1 MIRIIAIEREF
12 GCNANASAIAESL
25 GARLGWKVMDQ
36 SLTEE
41 VARIAQV
48 ARTVVEQR
56 EECMDP
62 WLYRFLKVFRCGS
75 YQRALPIGSQE
86 VFDADRMIE
95 LVQQVVEEVAGAG
108 NCVIVGRGSAFF
120 LRERTDT
127 LRVFL
132 FAPREFKL
140 RFLQEQT
147 QTAAGADEL
156 VDSVDRNRRAFV
168 KHYFHVEWPH
178 RPAYHAMLNTALGDD
193 FVLATIQNLMDA
205 LNKQEAPR

>member
-1 MIRIIAIEREF
+1 MIKIIAIEREF
-12 GCNANASAIAESL
+12 GCNASAIAETL

-48 ARTVVEQR
+48 ARGVVEQR

-62 WLYRFLKVFRCGS
+62 LLYRLTKVFRCGS
-75 YQRALPIGSQE
+75 YQRALPVGGQE

-95 LVQQVVEEVAGAG
+95 LVQKVVEDAAAPG

-132 FAPREFKL
+132 FATRDFKL

-147 QTAAGADEL
+147 RDEAKASEL

-168 KHYFHVEWPH
+168 KHYFHVQWPH
-178 RPAYHAMLNTALGDD
+178 RPAYHAMLNTELGDD
-193 FVLATIQNLMDA
+193 FILATIQNLMDA
-205 LNKQEAPR
+205 LNKKETSA

>member
-1 MIRIIAIEREF
+1 MIKIIAIEREF
-12 GCNANASAIAESL
+12 GCNASAIAETL
-25 GARLGWKVMDQ
+25 GKHLGWKVMDQ

-62 WLYRFLKVFRCGS
+62 LLYRLTKVFRSGS
-75 YQRALPIGSQE
+75 YQRALPVGGQE

-95 LVQQVVEEVAGAG
+95 LVQKVVEDAATTGK
-108 NCVIVGRGSAFF
+108 CVIVGRGSAFF

-132 FAPREFKL
+132 FATREFKL

-147 QTAAGADEL
+147 KDEAKASEL

-178 RPAYHAMLNTALGDD
+178 RPAYHAMLNTELGDD

-205 LNKQEAPR
+205 LNKKEAPR